1 MALNFG
7 NQGYRRDLNL
17 SETESEAE
25 AINNLGG
32 AGISDDLRLIQNNLR
47 NTSKIGFSTITNA
60 GFFNTGSSTIVKI
73 TGITT
78 ITEVIQAS
86 TEDTPDFYKL
96 TGFNIELDAPLFIDS
111 GHQIEIRNIQK
122 SSTDS
127 SDSILNGFHYVG
139 ITSSIGGVDGALYQI
154 NLPDTLEIDGETID
168 NGFDLKGEVPVIT
181 GLSTVRITPRDDFV
195 FTKDDVVGLST
206 DVKFL
211 VSDAGVGSTTLITGT
226 DYYVCD
232 SDGLS
237 NFKLSYYPSDFDNTE
252 NQGTQ
257 VGIQTINITGIDYT
271 SPSPVEKRSFTFI
284 RKDIVTQENLINFI
298 RPDIDNEEE
307 GSFRLFRTIDDPD
320 VSETLNGIFDSSNT
334 ILDDTR
340 FDLDKRYQ
348 INKDISSTKDVKY
361 EGVVIVKDPDQFNSA
376 SGDSGIDNA
385 RSPGV
390 FIAGTRAFSSDNNP
404 WTDEDEILN
413 PGTGTENALVTRS
426 EQIGIGEVKFA
437 NSIRIDNLGTDK
449 GTLTGKTASD
459 YTHKLPVVING
470 ETYFLLMV
478 AN

>member
-1 MALNFG
+1 MAINFG

-32 AGISDDLRLIQNNLR
+32 AGISDDLRFIQNNLR
-47 NTSKIGFSTITNA
+47 NTSKIGFSTIGN
-60 GFFNTGSSTIVKI
+60 GFFKTGTSTVVKI

-78 ITEVIQAS
+78 ITQVIQA
-86 TEDTPDFYKL
+86 DTQDTSDFYKL

-122 SSTDS
+122 SITDS

-139 ITSSIGGVDGALYQI
+139 IASAIDGVDGALYQI
-154 NLPDTLEIDGETID
+154 NLPDTLEIDGETTD
-168 NGFDLKGEVPVIT
+168 NGFDLKGEVPVIA

-211 VSDAGVGSTTLITGT
+211 VSDAGVGSTTLIAGR
-226 DYYVCD
+226 DYYACD

-237 NFKLSYYPSDFDNTE
+237 KFKLSYFPSNYSFGSE
-252 NQGTQ
+252 IGIPGSQ

-271 SPSPVEKRSFTFI
+271 SPSDVEKRSFTFI
-284 RKDIVTQENLINFI
+284 RKDIVTQENLTNFI
-298 RPDIDNEEE
+298 QPDIDAEEE
-307 GSFRLFRTIDDPD
+307 GGFRLFRTIDDPD
-320 VSETLNGIFDSSNT
+320 ISETLNGIFEVSNT
-334 ILDDTR
+334 ILDETR
-340 FDLDKRYQ
+340 FDLSKRYQ
-348 INKDISSTKDVKY
+348 INKDIASTKDVKY
-361 EGVVIVKDPDQFNSA
+361 EGVVIVKDPDQFNKTTTFV
-376 SGDSGIDNA
+376 DDDN
-385 RSPGV
+385 SPGV

-404 WTDEDEILN
+404 WTDEDELLN
-413 PGTGTENALVTRS
+413 PGTGTQNALVTRS

-437 NSIRIDNLGTDK
+437 NSIRIDGLKTDK
-449 GTLTGKTASD
+449 GTLTSIKAGD

-470 ETYFLLMV
+470 ETYFLLVV